1 MAETILYVGTF
12 TGHKPNGR
20 GRSEGIYVFRL
31 DTASGKLTPVQ
42 TVDTINPSFV
52 ALAPDRRNLYA
63 VNAVPEIDG
72 HPGGAVSAFAV
83 DPADGTLRPINR
95 QASHGAG
102 PCHVSVDRTGRAV
115 LTANYGGGSIAALP
129 RLADGSL
136 APAASAIQHV
146 GRAGVV
152 GDRQD
157 APHAHSIN
165 LDPTQRFA
173 LVCDLGLDQVLIY
186 RLDAATAT
194 LTPNP
199 EQPSVALPAGAGP
212 RHLAFHPSGAF
223 VYVLGELGASMT
235 TFAYN
240 AERGA
245 LTERQTISTLP
256 AGFAGANACADVHV
270 HPNGKFL
277 YGSNRFHDSIVIYA
291 VDETTGKLTLV
302 GHESTRGKTP
312 RNFMIEASGALML
325 VANQDSD
332 DIFAF
337 RIDPVSGR
345 LTLLDKVAEVPTP
358 VCLVTG

>member
-1 MAETILYVGTF
+1 VPEKILYIGTF

-20 GRSEGIYVFRL
+20 GRSKGIYVYRL
-31 DTASGKLTPVQ
+31 DPASGKMSPVQ
-42 TVDTINPSFV
+42 TVDAINPSFV
-52 ALAPDRRNLYA
+52 ALAPDGRNLYA

-102 PCHVSVDRTGRAV
+102 PCHVSVDRTGRSV
-115 LTANYGGGSIAALP
+115 LTANYGGGSIASLP

-146 GRAGVV
+146 GGSRVV

-157 APHAHSIN
+157 TPHAHSIN
-165 LDPTQRFA
+165 LDPSQRFA

-199 EQPSVALPAGAGP
+199 EQPFARLPAGAGP
-212 RHLAFHPSGAF
+212 RHLAFHPNGAYA
-223 VYVLGELGASMT
+223 YVINELGSST
-235 TFAYN
+235 TAFSYD

-245 LTERQTISTLP
+245 LTELQTISTLP
-256 AGFAGANACADVHV
+256 AGFSGENACADVHV

-277 YGSNRFHDSIVIYA
+277 YASNRFHDSIVIYA
-291 VDETTGKLTLV
+291 IDEATGKLTLV

-312 RNFMIEASGALML
+312 RNFMIEAGGNLML

-332 DIFAF
+332 DVFAF
-337 RIDPVSGR
+337 GIDPISGR